1 MKNMKKIVVTF
12 ALPQEQVVLKAGAYE
27 FIPVVTGVGKAR
39 SALVTMK
46 AVMTHRPELVLNVGT
61 AGTLRHLVGDI
72 LVCRH
77 FFDRD
82 FSKTQLPGISYDC
95 RAEGAVPFRLPSVV
109 GGVETWEGDYIV
121 NTGDDFVT
129 AAADAYGDV
138 FDMEAFA
145 QQQVCQEEHVPFV
158 SVKYVTDIIGQN
170 SVKVWADKLADAR
183 SALTGYFKRYLN

>member
-27 FIPVVTGVGKAR
+27 FIPVVTGIGKAR

-109 GGVETWEGDYIV
+109 GGVETWERPMLPV
-121 NTGDDFVT
+121 MSSTWKLS
-129 AAADAYGDV
+129 
-138 FDMEAFA
+138 
-145 QQQVCQEEHVPFV
+145 P
-158 SVKYVTDIIGQN
+158 SSRYVRK
-170 SVKVWADKLADAR
+170 SMCPSFR
-183 SALTGYFKRYLN
+183 